1 MPIMRRFFTCT
12 IALIACFFVSQVSAQ
27 EQFSEPPAKLITR
40 FPFRQLSGGVILLE
54 ARLGNFP
61 DTLNFI
67 LDTGSGGISLDSAT
81 TSWLKLKLDP
91 SDKTIRGLGGI
102 RNVKFY
108 NNASLRLPGL
118 TVDSLNFHVNDY
130 DILTAVYGIK
140 IDGIIGYSFLNRYIV
155 YINYDS
161 SRIDV
166 FSKGEYKYKRGGH
179 TLHPLINSLPIQSL
193 KIKDRATF
201 TNRFYF
207 DTGAGLCFLLSND
220 YAKDSAVLETKRR
233 QPVLTQ
239 AEGLGGKMLMQL
251 TTIREVRI
259 GPYRFRKVPTFIF
272 DDEYN
277 VTSYPNLGGLIGN
290 DLLRRFNVT
299 INYDKREIHLMPNS
313 HFNDPFDYAYTG
325 LGIYYVDGRVIV
337 EDIIPGS
344 PGDKAGFKSGDI
356 ILGVNNNFTNNIQ
369 TYKTMMQSVGEKLKF
384 VVVRD
389 GSPEVLYMKPKS
401 IL

>member
-1 MPIMRRFFTCT
+1 
-12 IALIACFFVSQVSAQ
+12 
-27 EQFSEPPAKLITR
+27 
-40 FPFRQLSGGVILLE
+40 
-54 ARLGNFP
+54 
-61 DTLNFI
+61 
-67 LDTGSGGISLDSAT
+67 
-81 TSWLKLKLDP
+81 
-91 SDKTIRGLGGI
+91 
-102 RNVKFY
+102 
-108 NNASLRLPGL
+108 
-118 TVDSLNFHVNDY
+118 
-130 DILTAVYGIK
+130 
-140 IDGIIGYSFLNRYIV
+140 
-155 YINYDS
+155 
-161 SRIDV
+161 
-166 FSKGEYKYKRGGH
+166 
-179 TLHPLINSLPIQSL
+179 
-193 KIKDRATF
+193 
-201 TNRFYF
+201 
-207 DTGAGLCFLLSND
+207 
-220 YAKDSAVLETKRR
+220 
-233 QPVLTQ
+233 
-239 AEGLGGKMLMQL
+239 MQL